1 MNFRLYLLLYSI
13 SLVILSLVASAQ
25 TAPGYMDAEY
35 YFAGGLQLLNGQ
47 GFSEPYLWNYLSDPQ
62 GLPGPS
68 HTYWMPLASI
78 LSAFGMIFSGAEA
91 FSAARLPFILLAASL
106 APLTA
111 ALSYSLRPHW
121 DLALLAGILASI
133 SGFYLPFLSTTATF
147 APFMFLGALFF
158 LLSVRLLNH
167 PPVPGSNLN
176 RWNAYKVPFFLGVIA
191 GLMYFTR
198 SDGLLYLLLASI
210 VAIIHA
216 RNIINQPETPNA
228 FSGHPL
234 HGRNLLITDNLSLK
248 FQLSRIPPFMN
259 STFLVLVG
267 FLIPT
272 FPWFIRNAI
281 IFSSPFPP
289 GVSRLLWLTNY
300 DQTFTYPAS
309 LLTFDHWWASG
320 LTSILQAR
328 VWSLGQNLQTTLGVQ
343 GMIFL
348 LPLILIAMWRL
359 RKEALIK
366 LAVLAYVLTLVVMTL
381 AIPFAGARGGFF
393 HAGAAFQPLFW
404 ALAPIGLEA
413 FVSWGS
419 RLRGWVPAQALQV
432 FSLGIVALALLLT
445 GLTTLPRLLPED
457 GGKAPWNRGQ
467 SAYQRL
473 EAALDETGALP
484 GEIVMVNNPPGYYLA
499 SGRPAIVIP
508 YGDPNTTLAAS
519 ERYGARYLLLDRHHP
534 KGLKNLYEHP
544 GNLPGLLY
552 LTTFENTHIFS
563 IQLLKNE
570 QPPPP

>member
-1 MNFRLYLLLYSI
+1 LM
-13 SLVILSLVASAQ
+13 
-25 TAPGYMDAEY
+25 
-35 YFAGGLQLLNGQ
+35 
-47 GFSEPYLWNYLSDPQ
+47 
-62 GLPGPS
+62 
-68 HTYWMPLASI
+68 
-78 LSAFGMIFSGAEA
+78 
-91 FSAARLPFILLAASL
+91 AASL

-111 ALSYSLRPHW
+111 ALSYSLHPRW
-121 DLALLAGILASI
+121 DLALLAGILASN

-167 PPVPGSNLN
+167 PPIPGSNLN

-191 GLMYFTR
+191 GLMYLTR
-198 SDGLLYLLLASI
+198 SDGLLYLLLAGI

-228 FSGHPL
+228 FPGHPL
-234 HGRNLLITDNLSLK
+234 GDRNLLITDNLSLK
-248 FQLSRIPPFMN
+248 FQLSRITPFLTN
-259 STFLVLVG
+259 TSLVLIG

-272 FPWFIRNAI
+272 FPWFIRNLFA
-281 IFSSPFPP
+281 FSSPFPP

-328 VWSLGQNLQTTLGVQ
+328 LWSLGQNLQTTLGVQ
-343 GMIFL
+343 GMIFI

-359 RKEALIK
+359 RHVALVK
-366 LAVLAYVLTLVVMTL
+366 LAVLAYFLTLVVMTL
-381 AIPFAGARGGFF
+381 AFPFAGARGGFF
-393 HAGAAFQPLFW
+393 HAGAAFQPFFW

-432 FSLGIVALALLLT
+432 FTVGLVALALLLT

-457 GGKAPWNRGQ
+457 GGEAPWNRGQ
-467 SAYQRL
+467 PAYQRL
-473 EAALDETGALP
+473 EAALAETGALP

-508 YGDPNTTLAAS
+508 DGDPNTTLAAA

-534 KGLKNLYEHP
+534 QGLKDLYMNP
-544 GNLPGLLY
+544 TNLPGLHH

-563 IQLLKNE
+563 IELAFNE
-570 QPPPP
+570 

>member
-1 MNFRLYLLLYSI
+1 VKFRYYLLLYSI
-13 SLVILSLVASAQ
+13 NFLILRLVAAAQ
-25 TAPGYMDAEY
+25 TTPGYMDAEY
-35 YFAGGLQLLNGQ
+35 YFAGGLQLLDGQ

-62 GLPGPS
+62 GLPSPS
-68 HTYWMPLASI
+68 HTYWMPLASF
-78 LSAFGMIFSGAEA
+78 LSAFGMIFSGTEA
-91 FSAARLPFILLAASL
+91 FTAARLPFILMAASL

-111 ALSYSLRPHW
+111 ALSYSLCPRW

-167 PPVPGSNLN
+167 PPNPGSNIN

-191 GLMYFTR
+191 GLMYLTR
-198 SDGLLYLLLASI
+198 SDGLLYLLLAGI
-210 VAIIHA
+210 VAVIHA

-228 FSGHPL
+228 FPGHPL
-234 HGRNLLITDNLSLK
+234 DDRNLLITDNLSLK
-248 FQLSRIPPFMN
+248 FQLSRITPFLT
-259 STFLVLVG
+259 STFQVLIG
-267 FLIPT
+267 FLIPAL
-272 FPWFIRNAI
+272 PWFIRNAI

-320 LTSILQAR
+320 LAAIFQAR
-328 VWSLGQNLQTTLGVQ
+328 LWSLGQNLQTTLGVQ

-359 RKEALIK
+359 RQDALIK
-366 LAVLAYVLTLVVMTL
+366 LAVLAYVLTLLVMTL
-381 AIPFAGARGGFF
+381 AFPFAGARGGFF
-393 HAGAAFQPLFW
+393 HAGAAFQPFFW
-404 ALAPIGLEA
+404 ALGPIGLEA

-419 RLRGWVPAQALQV
+419 RQRGWVPAQAMQV

-445 GLTTLPRLLPED
+445 GFTTIPRLLPED
-457 GGKAPWNRGQ
+457 GGEAPWNRGQ

-473 EAALDETGALP
+473 EAALAETGALP

-508 YGDPNTTLAAS
+508 DGDPNTTLAAA

-534 KGLKNLYEHP
+534 QGLKHLYQNPTGHP
-544 GNLPGLLY
+544 RLHY
-552 LTTFENTHIFS
+552 LTTFESTHIFK
-563 IQLLKNE
+563 IKE
-570 QPPPP
+570 E